1 MCLALMILLE
11 ARGEPLPGQYAV
23 GQVIMN
29 RTLSDEYPDTIC
41 EVIKQPHQFAPIVYT
56 DATIVERAV
65 AGFVAAD
72 LYLNYEPNDEVL
84 WFYNP
89 NKANPRWAKRMK
101 AVRRIGNHLF
111 LRRKS

>member
-29 RTLSDEYPDTIC
+29 RVESEEYPDTIC
-41 EVIKQPHQFAPIVYT
+41 EVISQPDQFSPIVYPE
-56 DATIVERAV
+56 ATIVEHAV

-72 LYLNYEPNDEVL
+72 LYLNYEPNTDVL

-89 NKANPRWAKRMK
+89 DNANPGWARRMK
-101 AVRRIGNHLF
+101 PAFQIGKHLF